1 MYKLVQAKIW
11 KTIGKIDDILNLVL
25 DSFILFSNQ
34 HGVGS
39 PQAEA
44 MADTFVTLSNV
55 AVRGKV
61 ISRLRKVLQ
70 KTSFK
75 PTRVL
80 TDHPTWTEIAVL
92 LRFILMLS
100 FNNRGPVK
108 SYVPE
113 IFHIISLVVGVG
125 PTIVRASVHGLVANI
140 VQSLCTSMPLNEGNI
155 KKLQLLLTELSDSK
169 SRLLFGLLK
178 PHANAFTITPETLN
192 DISEPIHL
200 SSLETIVNHLLEVL
214 QYGAPSIGTAILS
227 ITVKGENYTNAK
239 GRCCKRM
246 ASTLDELGS
255 KHSLP
260 IQSCD
265 TTPCF
270 CCPGLPW
277 SRGNRRWFALS
288 DLGGTAGCACY
299 L

>member
-11 KTIGKIDDILNLVL
+11 KTIGKVDDIINIVL
-25 DSFILFSNQ
+25 DAFILYSNQ

-39 PQAEA
+39 TQAEA

-113 IFHIISLVVGVG
+113 IFHIVSLVVGVG
-125 PTIVRASVHGLVANI
+125 PTMVRASVHGLVINMI
-140 VQSLCTSMPLNEGNI
+140 QSLCTSMPLNETNV

-178 PHANAFTITPETLN
+178 SHTNAFTITTETLT
-192 DISEPIHL
+192 DTAEPIQL
-200 SSLETIVNHLLEVL
+200 GSLETIVNHLLEVL
-214 QYGAPSIGTAILS
+214 HNGAPSTGKLLFYIWIKKEGYLYI
-227 ITVKGENYTNAK
+227 I
-239 GRCCKRM
+239 RCCQCM
-246 ASTLDELGS
+246 ESQMDGS
-255 KHSLP
+255 CCKYCIPVQSSHPAKSL
-260 IQSCD
+260 
-265 TTPCF
+265 
-270 CCPGLPW
+270 CCIGM
-277 SRGNRRWFALS
+277 SRS
-288 DLGGTAGCACY
+288 
-299 L
+299 